1 VISFIFEKP
10 LKQMK
15 KIILLPL
22 LLAFTAVS
30 FGQQITPKQ
39 DWKDS
44 EYYKKSKNQ
53 KTVAW
58 IFLGS
63 GVALITGGL
72 IAHFHYVN
80 DTGDVLAGVYTGL
93 STGEA
98 VAIVGTVVAGGSIPF
113 FVASSKNKKKAKAA
127 SVFIDMEHA
136 PVLQGAVF
144 NNQSFPAVGVR
155 IPL

>member
-1 VISFIFEKP
+1 VFSIKFEKP

-15 KIILLPL
+15 KIIILPM
-22 LLAFTAVS
+22 LLAFVAVS
-30 FGQQITPKQ
+30 FGQQTTPKP

-53 KTVAW
+53 KTAAW

-63 GVALITGGL
+63 GVAMFTGGL
-72 IAHFHYVN
+72 ISHFNYINNQDDPTAELTQVT
-80 DTGDVLAGVYTGL
+80 TGEFVALAGV
-93 STGEA
+93 
-98 VAIVGTVVAGGSIPF
+98 IVAGGSIPF
-113 FVASSKNKKKAKAA
+113 FIASSKNKQKAKAA

-144 NNQSFPAVGVR
+144 NNQSFPVVGVK
-155 IPL
+155 IQL